1 MNKIG
6 IIADDMTGATT
17 VGVLLA
23 RAGVRTAAYF
33 DLLNATHLD
42 ELDAIVLS
50 SDSRALDKESAQREV
65 KKAMQS
71 LKSMGANYYS
81 KRIDTT
87 LRGGIGFEV
96 DAMLEEM
103 EVGTIAI
110 MVPAMPQS
118 NRILVGGYS
127 VIDGV
132 ALSKTQVAR
141 DVRTPI
147 KESHVPTMYAKQT
160 NRKIGQVGLA
170 SILAGKEYIKSA
182 LIEQRENGATVI
194 IVDAIKLEDVD
205 LIAEAVVELKWSILA
220 IDPGPFS
227 TALSK
232 LWGLNTN
239 PSIDNVD
246 SLVEIGNED
255 GIVIAGV
262 GSATTITKKQI
273 SALQDNSYVAS
284 VSVNPVNLINQETQE
299 QEIKKSF
306 ESMKAMLKNDHI
318 KIGLVETALGH
329 DVLDLDEV
337 EKEYGLDKGEAAKRI
352 NTSLGEIIN
361 MVIREA
367 KSRREVKGLYVTGG
381 DTMISILKTIGAT
394 GIFLKDYVI
403 PQTDLGHILGGEF
416 EGMAVIGKGGL
427 TGKEDTAISAINRIF
442 YEYKINNE
450 RCV

>member
-33 DLLNATHLD
+33 DLLKATHLD

-50 SDSRALDKESAQREV
+50 SDSRALDKECAQREV

-71 LKSMGANYYS
+71 LKKMGANYYS

-87 LRGGIGFEV
+87 LRGGIGYEV

-103 EVGTIAI
+103 EEGTIAI

-160 NRKIGQVGLA
+160 NRKVGQVGLS
-170 SILAGKEYIKSA
+170 SILAGKEFIKSA
-182 LIEQRENGATVI
+182 LMEQRENGATVI
-194 IVDAIKLEDVD
+194 IIDAIKLEDVD
-205 LIAEAVVELKWSILA
+205 LIAEAVVELEWSILS

-232 LWGLNTN
+232 LRGLNTN
-239 PSIDNVD
+239 PSIENVD
-246 SLVEIGNED
+246 LQIEIGNED
-255 GIVIAGV
+255 GIVIAGI

-273 SALQDNSYVAS
+273 SALQDNSFVAS
-284 VSVNPVNLINQETQE
+284 VSVNPVNLINQKTQE
-299 QEIKKSF
+299 QEINKSF

-329 DVLDLDEV
+329 DVLDLDEI
-337 EKEYGLDKGEAAKRI
+337 EREFGLDKG
-352 NTSLGEIIN
+352 
-361 MVIREA
+361 
-367 KSRREVKGLYVTGG
+367 
-381 DTMISILKTIGAT
+381 
-394 GIFLKDYVI
+394 
-403 PQTDLGHILGGEF
+403 
-416 EGMAVIGKGGL
+416 
-427 TGKEDTAISAINRIF
+427 
-442 YEYKINNE
+442 
-450 RCV
+450 